1 MIAIDSSVAIAAFG
15 EWHEL
20 NDAAAK
26 LVEEGA
32 AIPAHA
38 LLETYSVL
46 TGFPPPHR
54 APAEIVGSWL
64 EECFPR
70 MLPPPSAE
78 QQRDLVRRLAR
89 AGRIGGA
96 VYDALVA
103 LTAKIA
109 GATLVTADRRAI
121 PVYEIVGV
129 EVRPLVELPPAGA
142 GSPSP
147 AGVR

>member
-1 MIAIDSSVAIAAFG
+1 MIAVDSSVAIAAFG

-20 NDAAAK
+20 NERARGVLD
-26 LVEEGA
+26 EGA

-54 APAEIVGSWL
+54 AAPALVDAWL
-64 EECFPR
+64 DDRFTAVLRAPGAR
-70 MLPPPSAE
+70 E
-78 QQRDLVRRLAR
+78 QRALVRALAG

-103 LTAKIA
+103 LTAKAA
-109 GATLVTADRRAI
+109 GASLVTADRRALAT
-121 PVYEIVGV
+121 YELIGV
-129 EVRPLVELPPAGA
+129 DFRYIK
-142 GSPSP
+142 
-147 AGVR
+147 

>member
-1 MIAIDSSVAIAAFG
+1 MNAIDSSIAIAAFG

-20 NDAAAK
+20 NDIAARI
-26 LVEEGA
+26 VDEGA

-54 APAEIVGSWL
+54 APAELVDVWL
-64 EECFPR
+64 EDRFPR
-70 MLPPPSAE
+70 ILSPPGADE
-78 QQRDLVRRLAR
+78 QRDLVRRLAR

-103 LTAKIA
+103 LTARIA
-109 GATLVTADRRAI
+109 GATLTTADRRAI
-121 PVYEIVGV
+121 PVYELVGV
-129 EVRPLVELPPAGA
+129 EVRFLD
-142 GSPSP
+142 GSAPV
-147 AGVR
+147 G